1 MTDGVVSLGGY
12 VFQDF
17 EIPEEIS
24 FGGKQSIKVHDMV
37 GGQRFVDAM
46 GPCPGMISWK
56 GRFRGPSAILNAQ
69 AINAIRISGAAVPL
83 MWLGIYYSVVIEEFE
98 ARTEKFYEVPY
109 TIKLTVVDDP
119 IQDAIGGLTSSLD
132 SLVGGDL
139 SAASSITSLV

>member
-17 EIPEEIS
+17 ETPEDIS
-24 FGGKQSIKVHDMV
+24 FGGNHQIKVHEMI

-46 GPCPGMISWK
+46 GPSPGDISWK
-56 GRFRGPSAILNAQ
+56 GRFRGQGAIANAQ
-69 AINAIRISGAAVPL
+69 AINAMRIAGAAVPL
-83 MWLGIYYSVVIEEFE
+83 MWLGIYYSVIITNFQP
-98 ARTEKFYEVPY
+98 RTEKLFEVPY

-119 IQDAIGGLTSSLD
+119 IQDGVGGLLSSLD

-139 SAASSITSLV
+139 SAALSITSV

>member
-24 FGGKQSIKVHDMV
+24 FGGKQQIKIHEMI

-46 GPCPGMISWK
+46 GPCPGDIRWK
-56 GRFRGPSAILNAQ
+56 GRFRGPDAVLNAQ
-69 AINAIRISGAAVPL
+69 SVDAMRIAGAAIPL
-83 MWLGIYYSVVIEEFE
+83 MWLGIYYSVIIEEFDP
-98 ARTEKFYEVPY
+98 RTEHFYEVPY
-109 TIKLTVVDDP
+109 TMRLVVVDDP
-119 IQDAIGGLTSSLD
+119 KQDGGGLLSSLD

-139 SAASSITSLV
+139 SAALSITSLV